1 MKLVQVVIA
10 FLFVSFFAPF
20 SPAFAAVEIQK
31 PTFTLSLPDGW
42 VEMPQDVLSAMH
54 EALSKQAPNAK
65 IPKYDYG
72 FQLEA
77 AQNWLEYPYV
87 LVQVSA
93 AGRVPEHQLKSMPKI
108 DLNEKMKDQSAA
120 LQSMM
125 TNTSLGKM
133 QYDEAAHV
141 VWITVK
147 SDVVNIGQIEG
158 ISGLIPTE
166 KGIVKVHAYA
176 TEADFPT
183 CLPIFRQI
191 ITSTTISPDLIY
203 KPRWTDSSK
212 FLTAINWGQ
221 VAGNAAAGAVIGG
234 VIALFIGIG
243 RKKKLK

>member
-10 FLFVSFFAPF
+10 FLVVSFFSPF
-20 SPAFAAVEIQK
+20 SPAFAAIVIQK
-31 PTFTLSLPDGW
+31 PAFTLSLPDGW

-54 EALSKQAPNAK
+54 EALSQQAPNAK

-77 AQNWLEYPYV
+77 AQNWLEYPYI

-93 AGRVPEHQLKSMPKI
+93 SGRVPEHELKVMPKI
-108 DLNEKMKDQSAA
+108 DLNEEIKKQGAG
-120 LQSMM
+120 LQSIM
-125 TNTSLGKM
+125 TNTTLGQM

-141 VWITVK
+141 VWITMK
-147 SDVVNIGQIEG
+147 TDVANVGKIQG

-166 KGIVKVHAYA
+166 TGIVQVHAYA
-176 TEADFPT
+176 TESDFPT
-183 CLPIFRQI
+183 YLPIFRQI
-191 ITSTTISPDLIY
+191 ITSTTISPDLTY

-221 VAGNAAAGAVIGG
+221 VAGNAVIGAGIGG

-243 RKKKLK
+243 RKKKRA